1 MVASLAELASLD
13 THRVYMIVGSSA
25 PWSWEL
31 RHVGRDDNA
40 PISTCTVW
48 SVRMLAI
55 KLADY
60 LRAAYATG
68 GAVDVTRRSI

>member
-1 MVASLAELASLD
+1 MVASLAELASED
-13 THRVYMIVGSSA
+13 THRVYMIVGDARSA
-25 PWSWEL
+25 SWEL
-31 RHVGRDDNA
+31 RHVGRDTA

-48 SVRMLAI
+48 SVRMLER